1 MRIVVVNHCHP
12 ATAHICATRARE
24 FALALA
30 RRGHQVALLTE
41 TLPGGDPVPTPKD
54 IAELLEA
61 GGAPSPMLVACPP
74 ARRPMLRSVRGGYWP
89 AGFQQALVAYQ
100 LLAHGGMFFDWRA
113 GAAPYLRV
121 LAERF
126 RPEVVW
132 ATFGNTDS
140 WAIAQNLA
148 RLSGCPWVADVKDFW
163 AAFIPAPLRSPLAKR
178 FSDAAA
184 LTALSRTHAEAAKP
198 WFKRHFEVVYS
209 GFAGSAIRREPT
221 PAGEEL
227 ALTLT
232 GSTYAGAALAALLGA
247 LKGWGER
254 QDPALRSRL
263 GFAYYGNEWRAV
275 GAALARIRLPFRA
288 VAHGFQ
294 PVETLQAAHR
304 AAVAN
309 LYLASPRTFHHKTT
323 ELLAARRPVV
333 AFPADHPEA
342 LDLARRADV
351 PFANC
356 TTPDDVA
363 RALDAALARRDD
375 NSPAAPGLEALTWDS
390 QAAVLERVLR
400 DAATRRRS

>member
-12 ATAHICATRARE
+12 ATPHICATRARE
-24 FALALA
+24 FSLALA

-41 TLPGGDPVPTPKD
+41 TLPGGDPVPAPKD

-100 LLAHGGMFFDWRA
+100 FLAHGGMFFDWRT
-113 GAAPYLRV
+113 GAAPYVRV

-148 RLSGCPWVADVKDFW
+148 RFSGCPWVADVKDFW
-163 AAFIPAPLRSPLAKR
+163 AGFIPAPLRSRLAKR
-178 FSDAAA
+178 FGDAAA
-184 LTALSRTHAEAAKP
+184 LTALSRTHAEAARP
-198 WFKRHFEVVYS
+198 WFKREFEVVYS
-209 GFAGSAIRREPT
+209 GFAGDAIRRDPL
-221 PAGEEL
+221 PSGAEL
-227 ALTLT
+227 VLTLT
-232 GSTYAGAALAALLGA
+232 GSTYGATALERLLGA
-247 LKGWGER
+247 LKRWGER

-263 GFAYYGNEWRAV
+263 RFAYYGNEWRAV
-275 GAALARIRLPFRA
+275 GAALARVRLPFGA

-294 PVETLQAAHR
+294 PVEELQARHR
-304 AAVAN
+304 AALAN
-309 LYLASPRTFHHKTT
+309 LYVTSPRTFHHKAT

-342 LDLARRADV
+342 VELARRAGV

-356 TTPDDVA
+356 TTPDDVE
-363 RALDAALARRDD
+363 RALDEALARRSDD
-375 NSPAAPGLEALTWDS
+375 SPVAPGLEELRWDR
-390 QAAVLERVLR
+390 QAEALERVLR
-400 DAATRRRS
+400 DAATRTRS